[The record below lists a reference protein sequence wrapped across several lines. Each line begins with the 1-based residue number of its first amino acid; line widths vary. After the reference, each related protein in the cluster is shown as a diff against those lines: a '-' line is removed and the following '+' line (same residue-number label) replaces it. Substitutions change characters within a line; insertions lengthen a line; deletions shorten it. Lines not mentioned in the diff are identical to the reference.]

1 MSEKGKQAGAGEE
14 ICHRC
19 GQPRKSSREGTFTRW
34 IVACTCDLTA
44 EEESAVPVETAHF
57 CATCG
62 KRIGIGRQGSFT
74 QWIFRSDIC
83 GCETPAVFQR
93 QVPIDIA
100 VATDATGDFD
110 AASAEPELEPD
121 AEVAE
126 FAEAIGDIA
135 GDRYRP
141 ISLLGAGA
149 TGTVILC
156 RDHLLQ
162 KNVAI
167 KCLRILGEEQVIRFQ
182 QEARAASKLSHP
194 NVVTVLDFGASKK
207 GEPYLVMDYVNGISL
222 ERFIE
227 DHGPLPPEKAVVIM
241 AKICS
246 ALDHAHETGIFHR
259 DVKSSNILL
268 EESGD
273 GLEPFLIDFGVARFK
288 SDSYSVEKDTLGSDT
303 LVGSPGY
310 MAPDAASG
318 KIYDRRS
325 EIYSLGCVLYEA
337 LTGHVPFAEATALET
352 ISMHAHRPAPALAE
366 GLEGAVFSDGL
377 EGLVARCL
385 EKDPGNRYQSMLELR
400 AALERLE
407 TLPAAVAE
415 APASTLERKRS
426 PVTKAVLV
434 IGSAFF
440 IPVLALLAYC
450 EMSPA
455 DNRIKT
461 AAKKVVKKSAIRQ
474 RDEAPASS
482 RSEASSTGAD
492 ASGGSSN
499 KSGSPDLSESD
510 SAEFGFDMGSSP
522 IREGLSAPEY
532 YHEAL
537 GFKNM
542 GMPNEA
548 RLAMNKAA
556 AVGDAAM
563 KAKAERFLRVHIP
576 QTNIPMD
583 AVYANID
590 AYTKMSAALPST
602 GADYEPHPEIKNDP
616 NALEAVRRWQA
627 MIKTYPSFEWPFMDL
642 GIFHLRTGNYAEA
655 EKMYRKALDIHPECY
670 EPWVIIGIIN
680 ERQGKLEQ
688 AMKSIDRA
696 IELDPE
702 PVDARRIRA
711 RLLRAIQS
719 AKKGK

>member
-1 MSEKGKQAGAGEE
+1 MSEKGKQAGASEE

-19 GQPRKSSREGTFTRW
+19 GQPKKSSREGTFTRW
-34 IVACTCDLTA
+34 IVACTCDLA
-44 EEESAVPVETAHF
+44 SEEESVVPVETAHF

-62 KRIGIGRQGSFT
+62 KRIGVGRQGSFT

-83 GCETPAVFQR
+83 SCETPVVFQR
-93 QVPIDIA
+93 QVPIDRESS
-100 VATDATGDFD
+100 TGATGAFD
-110 AASAEPELEPD
+110 ADSEEPELVPD
-121 AEVAE
+121 PEVAE
-126 FAEAIGDIA
+126 YAEAIGSIA

-167 KCLRILGEEQVIRFQ
+167 KCLRVLGEEQVIRFQ

-194 NVVTVLDFGASKK
+194 NVVTVLDFGASTE
-207 GEPYLVMDYVNGISL
+207 GEPYLVMDLVNGISL
-222 ERFIE
+222 DRFIE
-227 DHGPLPPEKAVVIM
+227 EHGPMPAERAIVIIE
-241 AKICS
+241 KICS

-268 EESGD
+268 EESGAE
-273 GLEPFLIDFGVARFK
+273 LEPFLIDFGVARFK
-288 SDSYSVEKDTLGSDT
+288 SDNYAVDEETAGSNT

-318 KIYDRRS
+318 MTYDRRS
-325 EIYSLGCVLYEA
+325 EIYSLGCVLYES

-366 GLEGAVFSDGL
+366 GLEGATFSDEL

-385 EKDPGNRYQSMLELR
+385 EKDPENRYQTMLELKG
-400 AALERLE
+400 ALERLQ
-407 TLPAAVAE
+407 TRPVPVTE
-415 APASTLERKRS
+415 APAASLEPKRS
-426 PVTKAVLV
+426 PVLKAVLI

-440 IPVLALLAYC
+440 LPVLALLAYY

-455 DNRIKT
+455 DNRVKNP
-461 AAKKVVKKSAIRQ
+461 AKKSQARSEVSASARPKSAGVSGTS
-474 RDEAPASS
+474 DTSTDLSS
-482 RSEASSTGAD
+482 M
-492 ASGGSSN
+492 
-499 KSGSPDLSESD
+499 PDLSESD

-522 IREGLSAPEY
+522 TREGLSAPEY
-532 YHEAL
+532 YHQAL

-556 AVGDAAM
+556 EVGDPAM

-576 QTNIPMD
+576 QTKIPMD

-602 GADYEPHPEIKNDP
+602 GADYELHPEIKNDP
-616 NALEAVRRWQA
+616 NALEAVRRWHE

-642 GIFHLRTGNYAEA
+642 GLFHLRTGNYVEA
-655 EKMYRKALDIHPECY
+655 EKMYRKVLDIHPECY

-680 ERQGKLEQ
+680 ERQGKLEK
-688 AMKSIDRA
+688 AMKCIERA

-702 PVDARRIRA
+702 PVDARRIRV
-711 RLLRAIQS
+711 RLLRKMQS
-719 AKKGK
+719 PKKEKHMP